1 MEDQDFNS
9 IVNHFKITE
18 KELSQA
24 QEIHISKNCDLMR
37 EKMGMNY
44 MLEEFGAGKK
54 ESKGKFRIIIDYDP
68 DYAKFVSRI
77 IKV

>member
-44 MLEEFGAGKK
+44 MLEEFGAGM
-54 ESKGKFRIIIDYDP
+54 
-68 DYAKFVSRI
+68 
-77 IKV
+77 